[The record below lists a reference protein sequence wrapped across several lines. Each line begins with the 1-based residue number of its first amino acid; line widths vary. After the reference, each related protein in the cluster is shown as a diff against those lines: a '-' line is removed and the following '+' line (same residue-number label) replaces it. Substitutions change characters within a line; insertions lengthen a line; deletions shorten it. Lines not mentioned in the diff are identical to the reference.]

1 MSGTAIDD
9 PNFENIPGIQSM
21 LKDEGLEKPAAAIDS
36 GPVYKKVRGSRI
48 PVSKAMG
55 KLWQGRVSAG
65 KSARSRWEDSWD
77 AALKAYGADQQDHRD
92 DRAGSSGNKRVAR
105 RKGEQYSHTE
115 NVIFSAIKAIL
126 PAVYARNPT
135 AEFTASDP
143 ADVELV
149 RWNQALET
157 LCDTLGSLKQAPGI
171 NLKYKVKQAI
181 VSAKLMNLA
190 WVECGYTLKEDSSDQ
205 AYVDLQNLSARLE
218 KAKDS
223 KEINEIEGE
232 LIALE
237 EKVNTLSPS
246 GPYTKYRSGKDLI
259 VDPEAMEPDFADARW
274 MAAPDYYPTAY
285 LNAVYGKKSEDGRT
299 VKYIYEPTAVL
310 PAVSSNEQQGSDT
323 ASFKL
328 FDTNATEA
336 AHYGYA
342 DHKTYLA
349 AQRTLCWRI
358 YDKVTRRVLIYADN
372 KWDWPIWVEDDRLEL
387 PNFFP
392 FEPLVFN
399 VSPMGPYAHSEV
411 AYVFDQQDAIN
422 EINDAERRARMD
434 LQWKVLFDSAGGV
447 TREAVERVL
456 KGTGPAAEG
465 IKVPEGKKID
475 DMFYTPQPNILKAP
489 QLFDVARQRQVI
501 DGILGVTPSLRASEF
516 KTNTT
521 NKAIEQYSAT
531 TSSRLDEQVDE
542 IEEFIGRIY
551 YNTAFLC
558 ARFMTVEEVAQLIG
572 ANLARS
578 WRRVDDPKE
587 LARMFTMRVVGGS
600 TTKPTSQF
608 KQQIAVQLGQVL
620 GQFANAAPGSIT
632 TIVLKL
638 FEQAYDEVGISQDDW
653 DKLNAEVSAK
663 LGIQAQAAQPT
674 PTAGQPA
681 PAGGPNV
688 PAGGGAPDLGAIVQ
702 QIDALPPEAKIA
714 LGNAMAKGV
723 PIAQALQQIMQLVS
737 QQGPSPQQP
746 VQ

>member
-1 MSGTAIDD
+1 MSGSTHD
-9 PNFENIPGIQSM
+9 PSANFEHIPGIKDM
-21 LKDEGLEKPAAAIDS
+21 LQDEGLDTPETEKPA
-36 GPVYKKVRGSRI
+36 GPIYKKVRGSRI

-65 KSARSRWEDSWD
+65 KSARNRWEESWD
-77 AALKAYGADQQDHRD
+77 AAIKAYSADQQEHRN
-92 DRAGSSGNKRVAR
+92 DRAGTSGNKNVAR

-126 PAVYARNPT
+126 PAIYARNPT
-135 AEFTASDP
+135 AEFTSTDLENE
-143 ADVELV
+143 ELV
-149 RWNQALET
+149 RWNQALEA
-157 LCDTLGSLKQAPGI
+157 LCDALGSLKQAPGI

-205 AYVDLQNLSARLE
+205 ALVDLQSLSARLE

-223 KEINEIEGE
+223 KEITEVEGE

-237 EKVNTLSPS
+237 EKVNTLAPS
-246 GPYTKYRSGKDLI
+246 GPYTRYRSGKDLV

-285 LNAVYGKKSEDGRT
+285 LNAVYGTKSEDGRT

-310 PAVSSNEQQGSDT
+310 PAVTGNNEQQGVDT
-323 ASFKL
+323 ANFRL
-328 FDTNATEA
+328 FDTNEA
-336 AHYGYA
+336 AHYGYS
-342 DHKTYLA
+342 DHKAFLA

-358 YDKVTRRVLIYADN
+358 YDKVTRRILLYADN
-372 KWDWPIWVEDDRLEL
+372 KWDWPIWVEDDKLEL

-392 FEPLVFN
+392 FEPLIFN
-399 VSPMGPYAHSEV
+399 VSPMGPFAHAEV

-551 YNTAFLC
+551 YNVAFLC
-558 ARFMTVEEVAQLIG
+558 ARFMKPMEVAEIIG
-572 ANLARS
+572 NTYGAM
-578 WRRVDDPKE
+578 WKQETDPKK
-587 LARMFTMRVVGGS
+587 LTRMFTMRVVGGS

-608 KQQIAVQLGQVL
+608 KQQIAVQLGQTL
-620 GQFANAAPGSIT
+620 GQFVNVAPKSIT

-638 FEQAYDEVGISQDDW
+638 FEQAYDEVGITQEQW
-653 DKLNAEVSAK
+653 DQLDAEVAAK
-663 LGIQAQAAQPT
+663 LGIEATAAQP
-674 PTAGQPA
+674 A
-681 PAGGPNV
+681 PGPNDGNGSGVAGV
-688 PAGGGAPDLGAIVQ
+688 PSAGPDLGAIIQ
-702 QIDALPPEAKIA
+702 QIDALPPEAKVA